1 MRSSL
6 LPALDDYK
14 HAHGTYPRDL
24 KVVSGKHELP
34 RMLRDFPYYWT
45 DGAEFHFT
53 FLDPSGMMNGFE
65 YSSRSKRWA
74 KFD

>member
-1 MRSSL
+1 M
-6 LPALDDYK
+6 PVLDDYK
-14 HAHGTYPRDL
+14 RAHGTYPRDL
-24 KVVSGKHELP
+24 KVVSGSHEPP
-34 RMLRDFPYYWT
+34 RMLRDFPYYWA

-74 KFD
+74 KFN